1 MVHASRRIARFY
13 APRHMNPTASITV
26 VTDGACSGNGTA
38 DARGGWAAIVIAPGG
53 DEVVLT
59 GAEAPSTNNR
69 MELTAAIEGLAA
81 APAGS
86 AISLVTDSSY
96 VAKAISDRWLDG
108 WQRRGWRTADKKP
121 VANRELWERL
131 LVEMA
136 RHASV
141 TPTLVRG
148 HAGHELNERADR
160 LAQDAAASGNATAPP
175 PESPRAG
182 DQMGFDIS

>member
-1 MVHASRRIARFY
+1 MSPAA
-13 APRHMNPTASITV
+13 NITV

-38 DARGGWAAIVIAPGG
+38 DARGGWAAIVIAPDGG
-53 DEVVLT
+53 EVVLT

-81 APAGS
+81 APHGS
-86 AISLVTDSSY
+86 AVTLVTDSSY

-108 WQRRGWRTADKKP
+108 WQRRGWRTSDKKP

-131 LVEMA
+131 LVEMS

-160 LAQDAAASGNATAPP
+160 LAQDAAASGDASAPP
-175 PESPRAG
+175 APPPRAG